1 MGGAKFLK
9 GGDIPRRFVPLGG
22 EIPNSP
28 RGGEYPRNIAPL
40 LRGGANLLGGV
51 SQKPWIA
58 PNLNTLF
65 FDSLKDGKFALT
77 RCTHTTH
84 LVSNMSFTTDSVSR
98 KRQCAA
104 SKVKCSKYLLCW
116 CNVLR

>member
-40 LRGGANLLGGV
+40 LRGGRISWGA
-51 SQKPWIA
+51 
-58 PNLNTLF
+58 F
-65 FDSLKDGKFALT
+65 
-77 RCTHTTH
+77 
-84 LVSNMSFTTDSVSR
+84 R
-98 KRQCAA
+98 KNRG
-104 SKVKCSKYLLCW
+104 
-116 CNVLR
+116 